1 MRPIPRLLLIFN
13 TLLEIGMTLVG
24 LFALF
29 KLSEAYSIHPL
40 TVWTPFSAM
49 LAVSTALALP
59 IYLYAVVIINLRTFP
74 RVPYKAARNL
84 AIFASGGAMLYFL
97 SFNDLWLWAMVFG
110 TQVYLSI
117 VLSIIFGPLKE
128 SRVNILHPAVAFC
141 FIFLGTVSL
150 TTVGMA
156 SLEVWLGGGF
166 PEVIAIEIWTLAFA
180 LIFLSRAF
188 RSGWTNYAKKG
199 YRPNVAAIIVN
210 EHGEV
215 LLCER
220 ADREGVIQ
228 TVQGGIDPGETPEMA
243 IRRELKEELGI
254 WPDQYT
260 LVASL
265 IGSRR
270 YDWTVDMKERL
281 KNTGFIGQEQYF
293 FLAEVSSTVR
303 FDLNYHHRE
312 FRRVWW
318 GSPSRLLALSWAGK
332 KPGIEAALRGFN
344 LLNGHKPKTK
354 PKRKQKTA
362 S

>member
-1 MRPIPRLLLIFN
+1 MRPIPRLLLALN
-13 TLLEIGMTLVG
+13 TALEIGMTLLG
-24 LFALF
+24 LFALIETSRTLGF
-29 KLSEAYSIHPL
+29 SGGII
-40 TVWTPFSAM
+40 WTPFSAM
-49 LAVSTALALP
+49 LVVSTALVLP
-59 IYLYAVVIINLRTFP
+59 VYLYSVVLINLRTFP
-74 RVPYKAARNL
+74 RVASKALRNL
-84 AIFASGGAMLYFL
+84 ALFGAGGAMLYFL
-97 SFNDLWLWAMVFG
+97 SFNDPWLWAMVFG

-117 VLSIIFGPLKE
+117 VLAIILGPIKE
-128 SRVNILHPAVAFC
+128 SRVNVLHPVIAFA
-141 FIFLGTVSL
+141 FTFFGTVSL

-156 SLEVWLGGGF
+156 SLEIWLGGSF
-166 PEVIAIEIWTLAFA
+166 PALIALEIWGLAFA

-220 ADREGVIQ
+220 SDREGVIQ

-312 FRRVWW
+312 FKRVWW
-318 GSPSRLLALSWAGK
+318 GSPSRLLALTWVGK

-344 LLNGHKPKTK
+344 LLNGHKPKAK
-354 PKRKQKTA
+354 PKKKQKTA